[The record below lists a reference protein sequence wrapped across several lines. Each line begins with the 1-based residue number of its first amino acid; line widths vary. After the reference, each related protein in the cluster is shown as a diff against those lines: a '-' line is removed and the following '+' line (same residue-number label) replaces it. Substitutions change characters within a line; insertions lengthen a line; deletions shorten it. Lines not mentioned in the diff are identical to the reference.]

1 MFDLRYH
8 VASLAAVFVA
18 LVIGIL
24 VGVAMSG
31 KVDDAEKQALK
42 SDVNRL
48 EAQLNA
54 ASEGRAKVS
63 REHTALRAFIKNAYP
78 MLIADRLHGKRV
90 ALLFVGPV
98 DAGVRQQ
105 IEQAV
110 SDAGGAAPMRLRAL
124 KVPIDPTNL
133 DGHLDGDLAQYKTA
147 GLDDLGREFAHEL
160 VHGGDTPAWDALT
173 SQLVE
178 EKAGSFRR
186 PVDGVI
192 VARTV
197 KPQSGPTATF
207 LSGLYAGLGDA
218 AVPAVGVEPSGV
230 SRSAVPRG
238 ARTGCRPWT
247 TSKRRRDDLHS
258 RCSSPAA
265 RPGTTASRPAPTT
278 GSSRRSRRKRVADP
292 SAVLVAAR
300 DEEDTIAQA
309 VAALREQFPRAEV
322 IVADDGSRDATAEEA
337 ERAGARV
344 LQAAQARKGTGPHPR
359 RAGRTARLARAGRR
373 RPRRRSRPARRRRRR
388 PDRGR
393 VRRAPWRRLRNRKGP
408 GARADPH
415 AFRLRGPRAAVRAA
429 APRAPRRAN
438 EPFRSRPAS
447 VARCA

>member
-48 EAQLNA
+48 QAQLDA

-78 MLIADRLHGKRV
+78 ML
-90 ALLFVGPV
+90 FVGPV
-98 DAGVRQQ
+98 DAGVMQQ

-110 SDAGGAAPMRLRAL
+110 SDAGGPAPMRLRAL
-124 KVPIDPTNL
+124 KVPIDATNL

-160 VHGGDTPAWDALT
+160 VNGGDTPAWDALT

-178 EKAGSFRR
+178 EKAGSFRK
-186 PVDGVI
+186 PVDGVV

-197 KPQSGPTATF
+197 KPQSGPTASF
-207 LSGLYAGLGDA
+207 LSGVYAGLGDA

-230 SRSAVPRG
+230 SRSAVP
-238 ARTGCRPWT
+238 TWT
-247 TSKRRRDDLHS
+247 EDGMSTVDDIDA
-258 RCSSPAA
+258 PAGRLA
-265 RPGTTASRPAPTT
+265 LALLLAG
-278 GSSRRSRRKRVADP
+278 GSAGNYGLK
-292 SAVLVAAR
+292 AA
-300 DEEDTIAQA
+300 
-309 VAALREQFPRAEV
+309 
-322 IVADDGSRDATAEEA
+322 ADDGIVPPIEA
-337 ERAGARV
+337 
-344 LQAAQARKGTGPHPR
+344 Q
-359 RAGRTARLARAGRR
+359 
-373 RPRRRSRPARRRRRR
+373 
-388 PDRGR
+388 
-393 VRRAPWRRLRNRKGP
+393 P
-408 GARADPH
+408 G
-415 AFRLRGPRAAVRAA
+415 G
-429 APRAPRRAN
+429 
-438 EPFRSRPAS
+438 
-447 VARCA
+447 

>member
-31 KVDDAEKQALK
+31 KVDDAEKQSLK

-48 EAQLNA
+48 EAQLDA

-78 MLIADRLHGKRV
+78 MLIADRLRGRRV
-90 ALLFVGPV
+90 AILFVGPV
-98 DAGVRQQ
+98 DAGVVQQ

-110 SDAGGAAPMRLRAL
+110 SDAGGPSPMRLRAL

-133 DGHLDGDLAQYKTA
+133 DGHLDGDLAQYKTS

-160 VHGGDTPAWDALT
+160 VTGGDTPAWDALT

-186 PVDGVI
+186 PVDGVV

-207 LSGLYAGLGDA
+207 LSGVYAGLGDA

-230 SRSAVPRG
+230 SISAVPTWSG
-238 ARTGCRPWT
+238 DGMSTV
-247 TSKRRRDDLHS
+247 DDIDA
-258 RCSSPAA
+258 PAGRLA
-265 RPGTTASRPAPTT
+265 LALLLAG
-278 GSSRRSRRKRVADP
+278 GSAGNYGLKAG
-292 SAVLVAAR
+292 
-300 DEEDTIAQA
+300 
-309 VAALREQFPRAEV
+309 
-322 IVADDGSRDATAEEA
+322 ADDGIVPPIEA
-337 ERAGARV
+337 
-344 LQAAQARKGTGPHPR
+344 Q
-359 RAGRTARLARAGRR
+359 
-373 RPRRRSRPARRRRRR
+373 
-388 PDRGR
+388 
-393 VRRAPWRRLRNRKGP
+393 P
-408 GARADPH
+408 G
-415 AFRLRGPRAAVRAA
+415 G
-429 APRAPRRAN
+429 
-438 EPFRSRPAS
+438 
-447 VARCA
+447 

>member
-31 KVDDAEKQALK
+31 KVDDAEKHALK

-48 EAQLNA
+48 EAQLSA

-90 ALLFVGPV
+90 AVLFVGPV
-98 DAGVRQQ
+98 DAGVMQQ

-110 SDAGGAAPMRLRAL
+110 SDAGGPSPMRLRAL
-124 KVPIDPTNL
+124 KVPIDSTNL

-147 GLDDLGREFAHEL
+147 GLDGLGREFAHEL
-160 VHGGDTPAWDALT
+160 VNGGDTPAWDALT

-197 KPQSGPTATF
+197 RPQSGPTAAF
-207 LSGLYAGLGDA
+207 LSGVYAGLGDA

-230 SRSAVPRG
+230 SRSAVPTWSEDG
-238 ARTGCRPWT
+238 MSTV
-247 TSKRRRDDLHS
+247 DDIDA
-258 RCSSPAA
+258 PAGRLA
-265 RPGTTASRPAPTT
+265 LALLLAG
-278 GSSRRSRRKRVADP
+278 GSAGDYGLKTR
-292 SAVLVAAR
+292 
-300 DEEDTIAQA
+300 
-309 VAALREQFPRAEV
+309 
-322 IVADDGSRDATAEEA
+322 ADDGIVPPIEA
-337 ERAGARV
+337 
-344 LQAAQARKGTGPHPR
+344 Q
-359 RAGRTARLARAGRR
+359 
-373 RPRRRSRPARRRRRR
+373 
-388 PDRGR
+388 
-393 VRRAPWRRLRNRKGP
+393 P
-408 GARADPH
+408 G
-415 AFRLRGPRAAVRAA
+415 G
-429 APRAPRRAN
+429 
-438 EPFRSRPAS
+438 
-447 VARCA
+447 